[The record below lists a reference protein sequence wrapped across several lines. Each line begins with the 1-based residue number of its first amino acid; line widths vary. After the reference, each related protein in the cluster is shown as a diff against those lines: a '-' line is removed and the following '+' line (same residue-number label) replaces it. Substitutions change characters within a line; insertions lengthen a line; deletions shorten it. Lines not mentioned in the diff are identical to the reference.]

1 MLLIGSHSLLL
12 ITDKSNILEPDVLL
26 DEEMKEEPDPEEE
39 DDEMVEAVGNEEDGD
54 WIQENEDEEEM
65 VEAVGNEEDDDWI
78 QEKED
83 SQGQLDSMDQLDNEN
98 GTTCHYDDIFKVLFV
113 TG

>member
-12 ITDKSNILEPDVLL
+12 ITDESNILEPDVLL

-39 DDEMVEAVGNEEDGD
+39 DD
-54 WIQENEDEEEM
+54 EM

-98 GTTCHYDDIFKVLFV
+98 GTTCVITMIFSRCDL
-113 TG
+113 